1 MEKATAVKKIYYS
14 TKQTYTKSEVLG
26 ILNTTVFT
34 PQTQKQVDNSP
45 FISLYDYLGY
55 AAGAQLGKQVAQA
68 AVKCKEKIE
77 KKNVQTRT
85 YSGEILMYRKQFLQE
100 FFNNRKEPVEV
111 EISLGDIQVYR
122 L

>member
-1 MEKATAVKKIYYS
+1 MEKAKAVKQVYYS
-14 TKQTYTKSEVLG
+14 NKQTYTKSEVLG

-34 PQTQKQVDNSP
+34 PQTVKQVDDSP

-68 AVKCKEKIE
+68 AVRSKEKIE

-85 YSGEILMYRKQFLQE
+85 YSGEILMYRKEFLRE
-100 FFNNRKEPVEV
+100 FFNNRKEPIEV
-111 EISLGDIQVYR
+111 EISLGDIQVYQ